1 MDIDVTELNLMC
13 LCSAQPLLTQVKRT
27 LSISE
32 EMNAKPKFP
41 AISREFCRSKKRKHS
56 AQASESNAIHF
67 GGVLQK

>member
-41 AISREFCRSKKRKHS
+41 AISRQR
-56 AQASESNAIHF
+56 I
-67 GGVLQK
+67 LQKQEKEALRSGE